1 MSEHRLDIFRVLK
14 QADLKNAEFYGKLTD
29 DERKAFQPFLATRWL
44 SGTYSARQIYF
55 LNEIVNQLV
64 FSLAG
69 HKQLLWYLLT
79 ICTSGKPQ
87 RYIWNKL
94 PSKATISRPASTKVL
109 ADYYGYS
116 TQRAAQALLCLT
128 GNDVLTMAE
137 TLGLQTEELAKIRKE
152 YKDEQLKA
160 DHLGSTTKTKTK
172 TKHEQVRD
180 DFFEF

>member
-1 MSEHRLDIFRVLK
+1 MSEHKLDIFRVLK
-14 QADLKNAEFYGKLTD
+14 QADLKNAEFYEKLTD
-29 DERKAFQPFLATRWL
+29 DERKAFQPFLVTRWL

-79 ICTSGKPQ
+79 ICTSGKVQ

-94 PSKATISRPASTKVL
+94 PSKSSVSRPASTKVI
-109 ADYYGYS
+109 ADYYNYS
-116 TQRAAQALLCLT
+116 ARKAAEAVECLS
-128 GNDVLTMAE
+128 GNDVLTIAE
-137 TLGLQTEELAKIRKE
+137 TLGLQAEDLAKIRKE
-152 YKDEQLKA
+152 YKGEELKTDNLA
-160 DHLGSTTKTKTK
+160 SKTKTK
-172 TKHEQVRD
+172 NKHERTQD